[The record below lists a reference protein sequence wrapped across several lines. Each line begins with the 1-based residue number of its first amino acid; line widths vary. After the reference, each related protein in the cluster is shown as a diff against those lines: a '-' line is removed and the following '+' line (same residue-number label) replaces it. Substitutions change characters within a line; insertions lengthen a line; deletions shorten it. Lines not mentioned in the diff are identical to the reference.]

1 VRFQAFHVEGF
12 GHHHDLVV
20 DDLPRLAIFTGA
32 NESGKT
38 TLLEFL
44 RFLLFGDRPGTAGAA
59 VYPPLAGGRRG
70 GRLTLEVGGESFQ
83 LERFG
88 AGRAAAP
95 LLTDSAGVAVEN
107 AEAVL
112 ASFLG
117 GLDRSAY
124 ERIFAIGAAELEG
137 LGLLDDR
144 ALVRQLAA
152 ATAGTPALPGA
163 LARLDRE
170 IGGLLKGER
179 ARAPKV
185 NAALLALDDALA
197 RQRALAG
204 EGERFARARALL
216 DDRRAGAEERAAE
229 LERDRRDLETASRA
243 QPLFERMAQLSARL
257 AEPSLAARPAPRGS
271 LVGLLVAGVAA
282 AAVLV
287 LAGRP
292 GFALGALAVG
302 CGSAALRLAFH
313 RQAARHLQQ
322 TRDPLESELGT
333 ARSELAAAARTTDPA
348 AYADGLARRRA
359 HLRELEE
366 RERALQREI
375 GSLERE
381 VDTLGRGSEL
391 EAALADA
398 AAARTELDRGLEEW
412 ARFMLC
418 RELLERARARHEAER
433 RPRVLASA
441 ERFLEVMLGIE
452 PGSLRLVGEGSLA
465 LRDSRGALRAE
476 DQWSSGLADQVYL
489 AVRLAFAQELAGPRG
504 EGPPLVLDDVH
515 LRFDPARRRGLA
527 RALAA
532 FARQGQVLVF
542 SSQPELAADLAAEG
556 GGLGGVGFFTV
567 HPGRIDRQF

>member
-1 VRFQAFHVEGF
+1 MRFQAFHVEGF

-20 DDLPRLAIFTGA
+20 AELPRLAIFTGA

-70 GRLTLEVGGESFQ
+70 GRLTLEVGGESFH

-95 LLTDSAGVAVEN
+95 LLTDSAGASVEN

-112 ASFLG
+112 SGFLG

-185 NAALLALDDALA
+185 NAALQALDDALA
-197 RQRALAG
+197 RQRSLAG
-204 EGERFARARALL
+204 EGERFAHARALL
-216 DDRRAGAEERAAE
+216 DDRRAEAQSRAAQ
-229 LERDRRDLETASRA
+229 LEGDRRELETASRA
-243 QPLFERMAQLSARL
+243 QPLFERADYLASRL
-257 AEPSLAARPAPRGS
+257 AEPSLAPAPAPRGS
-271 LVGLLVAGVAA
+271 LLALLAAGVAV
-282 AAVLV
+282 AVAFV
-287 LAGRP
+287 LSGRP
-292 GFALGALAVG
+292 GFAVGALVVG
-302 CGSAALRLAFH
+302 FGGAALRIAFH

-322 TRDPLESELGT
+322 TRGPLESELRT
-333 ARSELAAAARTTDPA
+333 ARRELAAAAQTTDPA
-348 AYADGLARRRA
+348 VYADGLARRRA
-359 HLRELEE
+359 LLREQEE

-375 GSLERE
+375 GRLERE

-412 ARFMLC
+412 ARRTLC
-418 RELLERARARHEAER
+418 RELLERARVRHEAER

-441 ERFLEVMLGIE
+441 ERYLGVMLGVE

-532 FARQGQVLVF
+532 FARRGQVLVF
-542 SSQPELAADLAAEG
+542 SSQPELAADFAAEG
-556 GGLGGVGFFTV
+556 GNPSEVGFFTV
-567 HPGRIDRQF
+567 HPGRIDRRS